1 MDAASF
7 VFSAIMIA
15 RISLPRRVATAE
27 EDTTGVWSEAV
38 AGLRFIWNSTVLRDL
53 IGVYASAAVF
63 AAGAIALSYALAL
76 QRYNAG
82 APGVAL
88 WMRR

>member
-1 MDAASF
+1 
-7 VFSAIMIA
+7 MIA
-15 RISLPRRVATAE
+15 RISAPPPSGRSPGGRWSS
-27 EDTTGVWSEAV
+27 VWSQKPAD
-38 AGLRFIWNSTVLRDL
+38 GLRFIWNSAVLRDL

-82 APGVAL
+82 RPGSRC